1 MQGNQ
6 NRSPWITAGIIAVVF
21 ICLGGTAVAVVLGLV
36 LLTPSPAADTLQV
49 TIETPP
55 TVYQDDAFD
64 LILHIENVGEAPL
77 TVTRIDVLHGTLA
90 AAAGIEPVATRR
102 TINQEATAYDLEM
115 TLQPGASATLRVHLQ
130 ALQTGSYPGRIRVW
144 TGNRQREAAFG
155 LLVRAAEER
164 ISDLYQSVVMIAA
177 QVELNG
183 ETRIGWTGSGTI
195 VSPDGLILT
204 NAHVVLPDQ
213 HYDVTGLVVYLTV
226 DPSLPPQPKYKAEV
240 VQADVA
246 LDLAVLRLTT
256 DMDGNPLDARALNLP
271 AARLGNADSLQL
283 GDRIIILGY
292 PGIGGSTITLTSGE
306 VAGFTAESGVG
317 PRAFIKTSATIAG
330 GNSGGLAA
338 NMRGELIGI
347 PTQMGYGG
355 NDQFVDCRILADTN
369 RDGVIDKR
377 DACVPTGGFIN
388 ALRPVN
394 LALPY
399 IGAAKRGEVAL
410 VGLPTATADSIAEG
424 DILYRDDFSTF
435 SRKWNTGN
443 TSAGSRYYEDGAL
456 MIHVWQEQYIVWSTY
471 DHWEGSQGIVQ
482 ISAQV
487 KQSTGKGGFGIICQ
501 YVNNRNF
508 YALEVTE
515 DGYFSIWKYA
525 DGQESYILDWQ
536 FSNRIRTNAPVRLT
550 AECLGNHFKLAFNNV
565 LLADVVDHEA
575 TSTPS
580 GAVGLFA
587 NAWEVGGLIVAFDD
601 FVLAQP

>member
-1 MQGNQ
+1 MHSQKS
-6 NRSPWITAGIIAVVF
+6 RSSWIAAGIIAALF
-21 ICLGGTAVAVVLGLV
+21 ICFAGAAMAAVLGLA
-36 LLTPSPAADTLQV
+36 LLGSSSTADTLEV
-49 TIETPP
+49 TVEALPIL
-55 TVYQDDAFD
+55 YQDDAFD
-64 LILHIENVGEAPL
+64 LIAHIENAGDVPV
-77 TVTRIDVLHGTLA
+77 TVTQIDVIHGSLA
-90 AAAGIEPVATRR
+90 ASTGIEPAAPVRSIDRET
-102 TINQEATAYDLEM
+102 TAYDPGIV
-115 TLQPGASATLRVHLQ
+115 LQPGASTTLRVHLQ

-144 TGNRQREAAFG
+144 TGNRQREALFSM
-155 LLVRAAEER
+155 LVRPAEER
-164 ISDLYQSVVMIAA
+164 VSNLYRSVVMIAA

-204 NAHVVLPDQ
+204 NAHVVLPDRY
-213 HYDVTGLVVYLTV
+213 YDVTGLVVYLTV

-240 VQADVA
+240 MQADVA
-246 LDLAVLRLTT
+246 LDIAVLRLTT
-256 DMDGNPLDARALNLP
+256 DMDGNPVDTQMLNLP
-271 AARLGNADSLQL
+271 AARLGNADTLQL

-338 NMRGELIGI
+338 NLRGELIGI
-347 PTQMGYGG
+347 PTQLGYGG

-369 RDGVIDKR
+369 RDGIVDKR

-388 ALRPVN
+388 ALRPIN

-399 IGAAKRGEVAL
+399 IGAARRGETAI
-410 VGLPTATADSIAEG
+410 VGVPEESTYRVEG
-424 DILYRDDFSTF
+424 EILYQDDFSHF
-435 SRKWNTGN
+435 SRDWNTGS
-443 TSAGSRYYEDGAL
+443 TSAGSRYYEQDAL
-456 MIHVWQEQYIVWSTY
+456 MIHVQQAQYVVWSTY
-471 DHWEGSQGIVQ
+471 KNWQGNESIVQ
-482 ISAQV
+482 VSVQV
-487 KQSTGKGGFGIICQ
+487 KQSTGKGGFGVICQ
-501 YVNNRNF
+501 YVDNQNF

-525 DGQESYILDWQ
+525 DGQDSYILDWQ
-536 FSNRIRTNAPVRLT
+536 FSNHIRTNAPVRLT
-550 AECLGNHFKLAFNNV
+550 AECLGNRFKLAFNDV

-580 GAVGLFA
+580 GDIGLFA

-601 FVLAQP
+601 FVLARP